1 MFRHSGGEALCA
13 AVTLLTLDKR
23 VGRTEREA
31 REAVLYFWMKWVF
44 LGPLLRLVFRP
55 EVEGRE
61 NIPADGGALLAS
73 NHLAVADSFFL
84 PLMLSR
90 RVTFPAKL
98 EYFTQ
103 PGIKGKFKK
112 WFFTGMGQIPIDR
125 SGGAAAQA
133 ALDTG
138 IRLLKEGHLL
148 GIYPEGTRSPDGR
161 LYKGKTGLA
170 RMVLESRVP
179 VVPVAMFGT
188 DKANPIGSKMWRPH
202 KIRIRIGK
210 PLDFSRYE
218 GLAGDRFVERSITDE
233 IMYALMELSGQ
244 EYVDIYAAKAK
255 ELLSAQEAGEPAEL
269 PTQQRRTARETDRIP
284 ETEAG

>member
-1 MFRHSGGEALCA
+1 
-13 AVTLLTLDKR
+13 
-23 VGRTEREA
+23 
-31 REAVLYFWMKWVF
+31 MKHVF
-44 LGPLLRLVFRP
+44 LGPVLRLFFRP
-55 EVEGRE
+55 EVEGEE
-61 NIPADGGALLAS
+61 NVPASGGALLAS

-84 PLMLSR
+84 PLMLKR

-103 PGIKGKFKK
+103 PGFKGRFKK

-138 IRLLKEGHLL
+138 IRLLREGHLL

-170 RMVLESRVP
+170 RMVLESRVK
-179 VVPVAMFGT
+179 VIPVAMFDT

-202 KIRIRIGK
+202 KIRIKIGK
-210 PLDFSRYE
+210 PMDFSRYE

-233 IMYALMELSGQ
+233 IMYALMEMSGQ

-255 ELLSAQEAGEPAEL
+255 ELLAAQDVGEPADL
-269 PTQQRRTARETDRIP
+269 PTQQRRTASGDPTDADRIP

>member
-1 MFRHSGGEALCA
+1 MLYW
-13 AVTLLTLDKR
+13 LMKR
-23 VGRTEREA
+23 
-31 REAVLYFWMKWVF
+31 VF
-44 LGPLLRLVFRP
+44 LGPLLHALFRP
-55 EVEGRE
+55 KVEGAE
-61 NIPADGGALLAS
+61 NIPEDGGALLAS

-84 PLMLSR
+84 PLMLRR

-103 PGIKGKFKK
+103 PGIKGRFKK

-138 IRLLKEGHLL
+138 IRLLREGHLL

-179 VVPVAMFGT
+179 VVPVAMFDT

-202 KIRIRIGK
+202 KIRIKIGK

-255 ELLSAQEAGEPAEL
+255 ELLAAQEAGEPAAL
-269 PTQQRRTARETDRIP
+269 PTQERRTASIENARDADRIP

>member
-1 MFRHSGGEALCA
+1 M
-13 AVTLLTLDKR
+13 
-23 VGRTEREA
+23 
-31 REAVLYFWMKWVF
+31 LYWLMKHVF
-44 LGPLLRLVFRP
+44 LGPLLRLFFRP
-55 EVEGRE
+55 EIKGEE
-61 NIPADGGALLAS
+61 NVPDSGGALLAS

-84 PLMLSR
+84 PLMLKR

-103 PGIKGKFKK
+103 PGIKGRLKK
-112 WFFTGMGQIPIDR
+112 WFFSGMGQIPIDR

-138 IRLLKEGHLL
+138 IRLLREGHLL

-170 RMVLESRVP
+170 RMVLESRVK
-179 VVPVAMFGT
+179 VIPVAMFDT

-202 KIRIRIGK
+202 KIRITIGK
-210 PLDFSRYE
+210 PMDFSRYE

-233 IMYALMELSGQ
+233 IMYALMEMSGQ

-255 ELLSAQEAGEPAEL
+255 ELLAAQEAGEPAAL
-269 PTQQRRTARETDRIP
+269 PTQQRRTAADASGADRIP